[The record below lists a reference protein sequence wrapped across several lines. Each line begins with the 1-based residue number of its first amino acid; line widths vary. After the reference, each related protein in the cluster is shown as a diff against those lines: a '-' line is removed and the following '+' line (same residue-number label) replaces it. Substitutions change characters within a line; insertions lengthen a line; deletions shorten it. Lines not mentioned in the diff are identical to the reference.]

1 MNSGFSGESF
11 AGLVDVDPAAS
22 MFIYIM
28 KEKPNPA
35 AGYKLLFQHGH
46 GDVGIEPDGPFR
58 SGLFPTLNF
67 MGGYS

>member
-1 MNSGFSGESF
+1 
-11 AGLVDVDPAAS
+11 
-22 MFIYIM
+22 M

-58 SGLFPTLNF
+58 SGFFPTLNF